1 MKGRFLLWITLL
13 TGLFLAGCNSNIPKA
28 EAVAQE
34 FYSAVMHRNYFI
46 MEKVIDDSVKKNVP
60 LSQWEKVIDSLQVKR
75 GAINKINPV
84 KVEMFKDLN
93 KNLIIVLTYKVFYE
107 KGLHYE
113 RLFLIFRDKSDHP
126 GVMKYEYDVKG

>member
-1 MKGRFLLWITLL
+1 MKVKFLPGFVFIVI
-13 TGLFLAGCNSNIPKA
+13 LFLSACNSNVPKA

-34 FYSAVMHRNYFI
+34 FYSALMHRNYFL

-84 KVEMFKDLN
+84 KVELFKDLN

-113 RLFLIFRDKSDHP
+113 RLYLIFRDKSAMP
-126 GVMKYEYDVKG
+126 GVMKYEYDVKE